1 MPINNPNAFT
11 PSWDDAEFTGGAED
25 EERTCNLFLRN
36 IANNAIMKMSIANS
50 IMVTLEQS
58 ILLGP
63 RAAIL
68 GAQFNPEQAVNQL
81 AEFRCSTLRIMA
93 GIFNGN
99 RSTPKCL
106 KTELV
111 PGFRTFTKPIE
122 DQP

>member
-11 PSWDDAEFTGGAED
+11 PEWDDAEFTGGSED
-25 EERTCNLFLRN
+25 DERTCNLFLRN
-36 IANNAIMKMSIANS
+36 IATNAITKMSIANS

-63 RAAIL
+63 RGSVF
-68 GAQFNPEQAVNQL
+68 GAPFNPEVPVNQL

-99 RSTPKCL
+99 RSTPECL
-106 KTELV
+106 ESIMV

-122 DQP
+122 

>member
-11 PSWDDAEFTGGAED
+11 PEWDDAEFTGGAED

-36 IANNAIMKMSIANS
+36 VASNAIMKIAIANS

-58 ILLGP
+58 IVLGP
-63 RAAIL
+63 RATVL
-68 GAQFNPEQAVNQL
+68 GAPFNPETAVFQL

-99 RSTPKCL
+99 RTTPECIKS
-106 KTELV
+106 EMV

-122 DQP
+122 